1 MKKWTLLLTCVL
13 AVLCFAGCHVNFPTP
28 PVDDG
33 PPAYRLMFDSYDDV
47 LTKYKQL
54 LQGAEAASTD
64 LPADDRD
71 RDILAALTDAAQYP
85 HDEAQQK
92 GYAYL
97 DINGDG
103 VEELLLFSE
112 EYFLYSVYTMQ
123 KGKPALVYDWLEGDF
138 MHRGM
143 IDRAGYI
150 YASNSP
156 ALYTGLKTPLE
167 EWYTSVWQL
176 TEDGKLDGITLRTY
190 AASDDQDAPRYVGS
204 DGEISFELEEQS
216 HVYLWRQWE
225 DDLRSQLMGSRR
237 HIGDAGLRFTAAL
250 GDGQTPDESLPVAD
264 LSTYDGILSVYR
276 KMVALYPEYN
286 PYDSYLISEN
296 YTAGYRFETDADFAL
311 YARLLTAG
319 YAVRPQENRQGHF
332 ATDGQNAYGY
342 AERDLNGDGIKELIL
357 LTDAY
362 DIIAVFTMKEEV
374 AELVCLRP
382 DLIDDEGKIYE
393 SYTYTYS
400 LSDEQYRIWELDES
414 GKKTAIFTAWSGV
427 VGPNRFAYYR
437 LIDGKEIRIPDEEVE
452 QFMAPFDEKVA
463 LGRGE
468 SGAEYMRCRAD
479 LTFLPIFERTMPND
493 SHVLPWTHFENYA
506 DVLTVVSV
514 AEDGVRFTWH
524 EENGESEITLE
535 AVAAADD
542 RFAFEADG
550 VKGRLAFGVRCVW
563 VIVEESEAEA
573 VAPGAYLYDIF
584 DRLH

>member
-13 AVLCFAGCHVNFPTP
+13 TVLCFAGCHVDLPTP
-28 PVDDG
+28 PVDDD

-54 LQGAEAASTD
+54 LQGAEEASTD

-103 VEELLLFSE
+103 VEELILFSE
-112 EYFLYSVYTMQ
+112 DYFLYSVYTMQ

-156 ALYTGLKTPLE
+156 ALYTGLKTPME

-250 GDGQTPDESLPVAD
+250 GGGQTPDESLPVAD

-332 ATDGQNAYGY
+332 ATGGQNAYGY
-342 AERDLNGDGIKELIL
+342 AERDLNGDGIEELIL

-362 DIIAVFTMKEEV
+362 DIIAVFTIRDEK
-374 AELVCLRP
+374 AELVCLCP
-382 DLIDDEGKIYE
+382 DLIDEEGKIYD
-393 SYTYTYS
+393 SHASTFY
-400 LSDEQYRIWELDES
+400 LADEDFTIWSLDEK
-414 GKKTAIFTAWSGV
+414 GNKTLELKAWRAMV
-427 VGPNRFAYYR
+427 EPNRFAYYQI
-437 LIDGKEIRIPDEEVE
+437 LDGETVRIPDEEAEEVMNHFTDKTAE
-452 QFMAPFDEKVA
+452 ATP
-463 LGRGE
+463 
-468 SGAEYMRCRAD
+468 AEYLRTQTA
-479 LTFLPIFERTMPND
+479 LTFLPIFDRAMPNE
-493 SHVLPWTHFENYA
+493 SHVRPWAHFKNNA
-506 DVLTVVSV
+506 DVLTIGST

-524 EENGESEITLE
+524 EENGENEITLE
-535 AVAAADD
+535 AVAVADD

-550 VKGRLAFGVRCVW
+550 VKGRLIFGVRCVW

-584 DRLH
+584 DRPH